1 MNTVYAA
8 EAAKG
13 ITANVAEHATEASSS
28 VLASLGINST
38 LFIFQLINFAVVA
51 LIVWFLILKPLTKK
65 MAERQDK
72 ITASLIKA
80 EEVDANLRKS
90 EQKYQE
96 KIDQA
101 KAEAAKI
108 IAKTHDEAKE
118 VSENIKEKSK
128 QEIEMLVT
136 QAKKNIQIEKE
147 EMISGVKEVAGELVV
162 AAVEKIL
169 EQKIDDKKDKEMI
182 LRSLKS
188 IKV

>member
-1 MNTVYAA
+1 MNLIDIAY
-8 EAAKG
+8 
-13 ITANVAEHATEASSS
+13 ATEEITEQTADASEG
-28 VLASLGINST
+28 VLASLGINGT
-38 LFIFQLINFAVVA
+38 LFAFQLVNFIVVA
-51 LIVWFLILKPLTKK
+51 LILWFLVLKPLVKK
-65 MAERQDK
+65 MTERQDK

-90 EQKYQE
+90 EAKYQE

-108 IAKTHDEAKE
+108 MTKAYDEAKE
-118 VSENIKEKSK
+118 LGESIKEKSK
-128 QEIEMLVT
+128 QEIELLVT

-182 LRSLKS
+182 LRSLKN